1 MEEESIRKIRS
12 RSERI
17 LLIISHAVLI
27 FMSFTAIVPFLL
39 LISSSLTSEAELVR
53 SGYSFWPKE
62 WSIDAYRYVF
72 VTNWKNIGRS
82 YLITMMNT
90 VIGTTL
96 SLFITS
102 LLGYVLSRRDYNK
115 RAILSFFVFFTMLF
129 NGGLVPTYIS
139 YTRIWHIKNTFAAYI
154 LPGMLMN
161 AFNVMLMKS
170 YFTMNIHPALI
181 EAAKIDGASE
191 GTIYR
196 KIVMPLSLPI
206 LATIGLMIGINFW
219 NDWQNP
225 LYYITKQNMWSL
237 QSLLNRILSS
247 IQTLSQMADKMGGMT
262 ANMPSTSARM
272 AIAVIGVLP
281 ILVLYPFFQKYFV
294 KGISLGG
301 VKE

>member
-12 RSERI
+12 GSERI

-53 SGYSFWPKE
+53 TGYSFWPKE

-115 RAILSFFVFFTMLF
+115 RAVLSFFVFFTMLF

>member
-53 SGYSFWPKE
+53 TGYSFWPKE

>member
-12 RSERI
+12 SSERT
-17 LLIISHAVLI
+17 LLIISHVVLI
-27 FMSFTAIVPFLL
+27 LMSFAAIIPFIL
-39 LISSSLTSEAELVR
+39 LIASSLTSERELIR
-53 SGYSFWPKE
+53 TGYSFWPKE
-62 WSIDAYRYVF
+62 WSLDAYRYVF
-72 VTNWKNIGRS
+72 VTNWKNIGRA

-96 SLFITS
+96 SLLITS

-115 RAILSFFVFFTMLF
+115 RAVLSFLVFFTMLF

-170 YFTMNIHPALI
+170 YFAMNIHPALI

-225 LYYITKQNMWSL
+225 LYYITKQSMWSL

-247 IQTLSQMADKMGGMT
+247 IQTLSQMADKMGGIT
-262 ANMPSTSARM
+262 ANLPSTAARM